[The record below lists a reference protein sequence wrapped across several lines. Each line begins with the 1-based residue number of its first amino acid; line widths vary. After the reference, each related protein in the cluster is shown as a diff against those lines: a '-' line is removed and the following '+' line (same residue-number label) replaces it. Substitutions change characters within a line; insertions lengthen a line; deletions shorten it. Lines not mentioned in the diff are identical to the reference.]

1 MFVSVYKD
9 SRLVYDFNY
18 SDLNQKN
25 VSEEEYNKLL
35 NFREQ
40 FIAYQNL
47 LSKIYNRPEQNSE
60 LPDQ

>member
-18 SDLNQKN
+18 SDFNQKN

-40 FIAYQNL
+40 FIDYQNL
-47 LSKIYNRPEQNSE
+47 LSKIYNRQEQNFE